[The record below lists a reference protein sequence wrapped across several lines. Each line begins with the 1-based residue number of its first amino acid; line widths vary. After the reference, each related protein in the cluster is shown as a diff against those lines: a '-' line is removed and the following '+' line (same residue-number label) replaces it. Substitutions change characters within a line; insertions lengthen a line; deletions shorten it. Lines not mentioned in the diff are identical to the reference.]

1 MSAQNI
7 RQIISSIVSE
17 KIKINIRNKLEI
29 CHPKNSLYRLKE
41 FGINPDL
48 VVDAGAYHGIWT
60 KNHLQFF
67 PNATWLVIEPQKQFN
82 SIINNNFKSSNIK
95 FILNNNLLYKEDGV
109 EIDFYVVSQTDCK
122 TGSSIYQENKRE
134 LESIKIK
141 SKTLDTLCKEND
153 LLDKKT
159 FLKLDLQGAE
169 LDCLEGSEI
178 LLGSTL
184 AIILETNILNYNIGS
199 PIYRDVDNYLSSRG
213 FRLFDIA
220 EIHRLE
226 DGRLNQ
232 IDLIYLPSENEL
244 FKI

>member
-1 MSAQNI
+1 MTIQNI
-7 RQIISSIVSE
+7 RQIASNIIPESI
-17 KIKINIRNKLEI
+17 KMGIRNKLGI
-29 CHPKNSLYRLKE
+29 CHSKNSLYRLKE

-48 VVDAGAYHGIWT
+48 VIDAGAYHGIWT

-67 PNATWLVIEPQKQFN
+67 PHATWLIIEPQKQFN
-82 SIINNNFKSSNIK
+82 SIINDNLNSSPIK
-95 FILNNNLLYKEDGV
+95 FILNNDLLYKKDGV
-109 EIDFYVVSQTDCK
+109 EIDFYIVSQSDCK

-134 LESIKIK
+134 LESIKMK

-153 LLDKKT
+153 LLHKKT
-159 FLKLDLQGAE
+159 CLKLDLQGAE
-169 LDCLEGSEI
+169 VDCLKGSEI
-178 LLGSTL
+178 LLESTL
-184 AIILETNILNYNIGS
+184 AILLETNILNYNIGS
-199 PIYRDVDNYLSSRG
+199 PIYRDVDNYLTSRG

-232 IDLIYLPSENEL
+232 VDLIYLPSENKL

>member
-1 MSAQNI
+1 MIAQNLRRI
-7 RQIISSIVSE
+7 AS
-17 KIKINIRNKLEI
+17 NIFPESLKMNLVNELGI
-29 CHPKNSLYRLKE
+29 CHPKNSLNRLKE

-48 VVDAGAYHGIWT
+48 VIDAGAYHGIWT
-60 KNHLQFF
+60 KNHWQFF
-67 PNATWLVIEPQKQFN
+67 PNATWLVMEPQKQFN
-82 SIINNNFKSSNIK
+82 SIINDNLKSLPIK
-95 FILNNNLLYKEDGV
+95 FILNNDLLYKKDGV
-109 EIDFYVVSQTDCK
+109 ELDFYIVSQTDCK

-141 SKTLDTLCKEND
+141 SKTLDILCKEYD
-153 LLDKKT
+153 LLHKKT

-169 LDCLEGSEI
+169 LDCLEGSAI

-184 AIILETNILNYNIGS
+184 AILLETNILNYNIGS